1 MRKSLS
7 SGIGVTAAV
16 AFLFSAGLADANNEY
31 KGLTYAKAKDSI
43 TSNGGAI
50 VISSREGS
58 YLPTE
63 KCIIVGSRRANFLD
77 SSGKKSGY
85 TVLVDLNCNDTV
97 AGAHPGNSV
106 ASEDGKKAAQ
116 LRRSAAYINKDYA
129 DSLAAGKPSY
139 CETHASG
146 CKYLCENSGMC
157 TAELLQF
164 LGL

>member
-63 KCIIVGSRRANFLD
+63 ECIIVGSRRANFLD

-85 TVLVDLNCNDTV
+85 TVLVDLNCNDSV

-106 ASEDGKKAAQ
+106 ASEEGKQAAKVRKYAAQ
-116 LRRSAAYINKDYA
+116 VNKDYEE
-129 DSLAAGKPSY
+129 SVAAGKPSY
-139 CETHASG
+139 CETHNSG
-146 CKYLCENSGMC
+146 CKWICEQSQLCS
-157 TAELLQF
+157 AELLQF
-164 LGL
+164 LGM